1 MEPGDGRQGA
11 EHGAEVGT
19 RLLLEGA
26 KVGARLFLVV
36 VVVGDHEG
44 LEFREP
50 I

>member
-19 RLLLEGA
+19 RPLLEGA

-36 VVVGDHEG
+36 VVGDHKG